1 MVWYGVAGRVYSYV
15 KIVHNRN
22 TGLQKYAKHP
32 RLKTDSESRTRI
44 KQHCS
49 CCSELYIGE
58 PTKRFVILKT

>member
-32 RLKTDSESRTRI
+32 KKKQIPAHALTNVRAARNGILDSLPNGLS
-44 KQHCS
+44 
-49 CCSELYIGE
+49 
-58 PTKRFVILKT
+58 F